1 MPYFA
6 SEGNPRR
13 LRMEV
18 VISTAI
24 AAIVI
29 DPLAVEMIFLRPD
42 AVTDGSVTAG
52 ADFLLIY
59 ASD

>member
-1 MPYFA
+1 
-6 SEGNPRR
+6 
-13 LRMEV
+13 MEV